1 MDFENFVM
9 FYLCKIEGLFI
20 SVQYS
25 ILDDNGNDWSCPDF
39 IALDIKNKQVQIVEV
54 TTAANM
60 KNIIIKVEKKDEYWI
75 NKLKIQLLN
84 NKIIDESWNDFIIR
98 LFVREQNVKMLEKR
112 FESLANQIKI
122 ASIESIAYH
131 WNWPW
136 PIKKKKQIRQPI
148 Q

>member
-20 SVQYS
+20 SAQYS

-75 NKLKIQLLN
+75 NKLKMQLLN

-98 LFVREQNVKMLEKR
+98 LFVREQNVKC
-112 FESLANQIKI
+112 
-122 ASIESIAYH
+122 
-131 WNWPW
+131 
-136 PIKKKKQIRQPI
+136 
-148 Q
+148 